1 MIYIMPLYE
10 GVIPSSKK
18 PWHLRGKTVDIFALQ
33 GPANSGKTD
42 TLIRVRDL
50 LQAKYPSASLT
61 SLHNG
66 SGDIKVIFRGINGK
80 TVGIESQG
88 DPNSRLKESLL
99 DFQRA
104 GCDIIFCACRTSGMT
119 VAWIKAL
126 SPPYQ
131 TQFVQKVRT
140 THNHGSTNAA
150 VAASLVQMSGL

>member
-1 MIYIMPLYE
+1 M
-10 GVIPSSKK
+10 
-18 PWHLRGKTVDIFALQ
+18 DIFALQ

-50 LQAKYPSASLT
+50 LQAKYPNAT
-61 SLHNG
+61 MTPLHNG
-66 SGDIKVIFRGINGK
+66 AGDIKVIFRGINGK

-99 DFQRA
+99 DFQSA

-119 VAWIKAL
+119 VDWIKTF

-131 TQFVQKVRT
+131 IQFVQKVRT
-140 THNHGSTNAA
+140 NNNHGGTNAA
-150 VAASLVQMSGL
+150 VAASLVKMSGL